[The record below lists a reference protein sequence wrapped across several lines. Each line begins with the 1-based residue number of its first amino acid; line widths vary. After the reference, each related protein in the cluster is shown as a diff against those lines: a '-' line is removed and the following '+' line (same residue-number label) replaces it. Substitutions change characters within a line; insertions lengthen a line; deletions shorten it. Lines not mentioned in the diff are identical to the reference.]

1 MKSQIPQHRTT
12 IDWMHINLDEK
23 WKNFIAYVTMMRLLS
38 HTLYYL
44 ENLWKIQSPKEAARN
59 YEGKNLD
66 NHEPISS
73 AETVPFF
80 FLSWFAI
87 SILTSKDTSRQE
99 NSRRCTCSHSWLQ
112 PKYHNPYL
120 KSNRSYGN
128 FQSQLYPLQ
137 CWAHQSI
144 NNQIVRCNNQ
154 SHLPLCRFN
163 YMNQMMSFCFEQNK
177 FFNNSTSFLIICL
190 RINLSWPIF
199 TSSC

>member
-1 MKSQIPQHRTT
+1 MNPLVLQ
-12 IDWMHINLDEK
+12 
-23 WKNFIAYVTMMRLLS
+23 RLL
-38 HTLYYL
+38 LL
-44 ENLWKIQSPKEAARN
+44 
-59 YEGKNLD
+59 
-66 NHEPISS
+66 
-73 AETVPFF
+73 
-80 FLSWFAI
+80 LSWFAI
-87 SILTSKDTSRQE
+87 SISTSKDTSRQE

-137 CWAHQSI
+137 CWAHQCI
-144 NNQIVRCNNQ
+144 NNQILRCINQ

-190 RINLSWPIF
+190 RINLLTRVPYLLLLLNDSCHVCVYICLVFVQLIRGYVMSPIEACMCCELWHVE
-199 TSSC
+199 TNKTELH